1 MAAIDPQSLNALF
14 VPLHRSLLQYLGEC
28 SPWTAEDSHQGETLA
43 ALRDIVTKQKQDE
56 TLVAD
61 TLLESGWVIDC
72 GGYST
77 SFTDLHYVS
86 LKYLL
91 KQVVLSQTNIVKA
104 FETAAEKY
112 PDTTILQTVANN
124 EREIL
129 NTARALAAPQPPV
142 VAAT

>member
-1 MAAIDPQSLNALF
+1 MAAIDSVQLNSLF
-14 VPLHRSLLQYLGEC
+14 VLLHRSLLQYLGEC

-43 ALRDIVTKQKQDE
+43 AIRDIVTRQKQDE
-56 TLVAD
+56 TLLAD

-91 KQVVLSQTNIVKA
+91 KQVIISQTNIVKA
-104 FETAAEKY
+104 FEAAAQKY
-112 PDTTILQTVANN
+112 PDTTLLQTVVNN

-129 NTARALAAPQPPV
+129 NTARVLAAPQPPV